1 MPYMDSTAKKLEAFL
16 VTLPEE
22 NILALSEKA
31 GVDNAKYLLEEDPY
45 ELVMSLIQ
53 YFVND

>member
-1 MPYMDSTAKKLEAFL
+1 MTTAKKLEEFL

-53 YFVND
+53 YFLND

>member
-1 MPYMDSTAKKLEAFL
+1 MPYMDSTARKLEAFL

-53 YFVND
+53 YFLND